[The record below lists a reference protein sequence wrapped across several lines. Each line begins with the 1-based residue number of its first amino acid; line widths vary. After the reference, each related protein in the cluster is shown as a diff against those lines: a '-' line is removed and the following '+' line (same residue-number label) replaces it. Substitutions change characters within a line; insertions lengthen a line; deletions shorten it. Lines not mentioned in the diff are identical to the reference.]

1 MADLIAIVYPEEG
14 KAVEVLEKLKDLSV
28 RHLISLEDAV
38 YVTKNTEGKVKLH
51 HSADLTGEGAVFGA
65 FWGLLI
71 GLIFFMPLG
80 GMIIGAIAG
89 AIGGRLADFGIDD
102 NFARSLSKEMTPGSS
117 AIFMLV
123 QKVTADKVA
132 PELAKYGGKIMYTSL
147 SKKAEAK
154 LQAMVEEAKES
165 A

>member
-1 MADLIAIVYPEEG
+1 
-14 KAVEVLEKLKDLSV
+14 
-28 RHLISLEDAV
+28 
-38 YVTKNTEGKVKLH
+38 
-51 HSADLTGEGAVFGA
+51 
-65 FWGLLI
+65 LLI

-89 AIGGRLADFGIDD
+89 AIGGKLADFGIDD

-123 QKVTADKVA
+123 RKVTADKVA

-147 SKKAEAK
+147 SKKAEAR
-154 LQAMVEEAKES
+154 LQAMVEEAKKS
-165 A
+165 G